1 MRKIIGMLFF
11 VLLFSSMARAQEY
24 KYHPIFIY
32 NFSRYIEWPA
42 NADKDNFTISVLGK
56 TEAYREMVDIS
67 EKKKTIKNRKFV
79 VRQCSSVGEA
89 KQSDIVFITRGTRV
103 KAEDIKQLEDDGTLV
118 ITELDDI
125 VEKGS
130 HINFIATQDS
140 RLGFEINTQAASDA
154 GFKVANALATLAAKT
169 Y

>member
-1 MRKIIGMLFF
+1 MKKFIGLLFF
-11 VLLFSSMARAQEY
+11 VLLSANLAQAQEY

-42 NADKDNFTISVLGK
+42 NTDKEDFTVSVIGK
-56 TEAYREMVDIS
+56 AEAYREMADIS

-79 VRQCSSVGEA
+79 VRQCNTIGEA
-89 KQSDIVFITRGTRV
+89 QQSDIVFITRGTRI
-103 KAEDIKQLEDDGTLV
+103 KAEDVQQLQKSGTLV
-118 ITELDDI
+118 ITELDNI
-125 VEKGS
+125 VQKGS

-140 RLGFEINTQAASDA
+140 KLGFEINTQAASDA

>member
-1 MRKIIGMLFF
+1 ML
-11 VLLFSSMARAQEY
+11 LLVSFAQAQEY

-42 NADKDNFTISVLGK
+42 TSSDESFTISVVGK
-56 TEAYREMVDIS
+56 ASAYREMVDIS

-79 VRQCSSVGEA
+79 VRQCNNISEA
-89 KQSDIVFITRGTRV
+89 RQSDIVFITRGIRV
-103 KAEDIKQLEDDGTLV
+103 KPDEIQALKKTGSLI
-118 ITELDDI
+118 ITELDNI
-125 VEKGS
+125 LQKGA

-140 RLGFEINTQAASDA
+140 KLGFEINTQAASDT
-154 GFKVANALATLAAKT
+154 GFKVAGALANLATKT